1 MTIDR
6 FELEERISSMLD
18 IGESIDDLIYLIGDA
33 KETPTEDEILNALIG
48 MKSSLD
54 IKYKRLW
61 STFEQL
67 IQDGTIKNP
76 APA

>member
-6 FELEERISSMLD
+6 FELEERISSMLS
-18 IGESIDDLIYLIGDA
+18 IGENIDDLIYLVGDA
-33 KETPTEDEILNALIG
+33 EETPTEDEMLNALIG

-67 IQDGTIKNP
+67 IKDGTIKNP
-76 APA
+76 APV

>member
-6 FELEERISSMLD
+6 FELEDRISSMLS
-18 IGESIDDLIYLIGDA
+18 IGDNIDDLIYLIGDA
-33 KETPTEDEILNALIG
+33 KERPTEDEMLNALIG

>member
-33 KETPTEDEILNALIG
+33 KETPTEDEMLNALIG

-67 IQDGTIKNP
+67 IQDGTTKNP